1 MAQIMA
7 NTRFSDIVLDDA
19 NLSMSAKGVFVT
31 IGFLGNGCTFEGL
44 ARHASE
50 SEEVVKAAAQE
61 LIDAGYVVVEE
72 DDKLYIKTAPSFGI
86 LG

>member
-1 MAQIMA
+1 MAQTMA

-50 SEEVVKAAAQE
+50 DVEAVKAAAQE
-61 LIDAGYVVVEE
+61 LISAGYVTTEE
-72 DDKLYIKTAPSFGI
+72 DDKLFIKTAPSFGI

>member
-1 MAQIMA
+1 
-7 NTRFSDIVLDDA
+7 
-19 NLSMSAKGVFVT
+19 MSAKGVFVT

-50 SEEVVKAAAQE
+50 SVEAVKTAAQE
-61 LIDAGYVVVEE
+61 LIEAGYVAVEE